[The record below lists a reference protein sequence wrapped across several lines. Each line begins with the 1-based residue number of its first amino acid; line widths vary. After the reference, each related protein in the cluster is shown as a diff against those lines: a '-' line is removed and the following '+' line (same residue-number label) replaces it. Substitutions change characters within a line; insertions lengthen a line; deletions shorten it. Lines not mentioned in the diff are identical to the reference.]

1 MDFDAFEDD
10 LEVLELI
17 EVGIPRQIYLRAD
30 HFHDLPD
37 LQFFQRFRLTKETV
51 LYLLAQIEHHLELP
65 NDRNAAV
72 APINQLLTTLRLFS
86 TGGHLSSVAD
96 YMGMHLSTVS
106 RIVKKVSEAIARLY
120 PQIIKMP
127 RTRMELRRTQNK
139 FFEISRCPRVIGAID
154 GTHIKIESP
163 GGEHAEVF
171 RNRKDYFSINVQA
184 MCNAEMKF
192 INVVARWPGST
203 HDATIFNNSNIR
215 RDFEQRIYPN
225 CIILGHS
232 GYPVRRYFLTP
243 MLNPQTQGEQLYNEA
258 HIRTRN
264 VIERTFG
271 VWKRRFPILAYGC
284 RLKQDTVLA
293 VIIACAVLHNIARE
307 RGEEDPPLPAEIN
320 QHELQ
325 QLIEAGNIPEV
336 PAAIN
341 GRERRGAGHEFR
353 RSYITNFFNR
363 QH

>member
-17 EVGIPRQIYLRAD
+17 AVGISRQIYLRAD

-37 LQFFQRFRLTKETV
+37 LQFFQRFRFNFIV
-51 LYLLAQIEHHLELP
+51 LFWY
-65 NDRNAAV
+65 
-72 APINQLLTTLRLFS
+72 
-86 TGGHLSSVAD
+86 
-96 YMGMHLSTVS
+96 
-106 RIVKKVSEAIARLY
+106 
-120 PQIIKMP
+120 
-127 RTRMELRRTQNK
+127 
-139 FFEISRCPRVIGAID
+139 IGD
-154 GTHIKIESP
+154 
-163 GGEHAEVF
+163 
-171 RNRKDYFSINVQA
+171 
-184 MCNAEMKF
+184 
-192 INVVARWPGST
+192 
-203 HDATIFNNSNIR
+203 
-215 RDFEQRIYPN
+215 
-225 CIILGHS
+225 S